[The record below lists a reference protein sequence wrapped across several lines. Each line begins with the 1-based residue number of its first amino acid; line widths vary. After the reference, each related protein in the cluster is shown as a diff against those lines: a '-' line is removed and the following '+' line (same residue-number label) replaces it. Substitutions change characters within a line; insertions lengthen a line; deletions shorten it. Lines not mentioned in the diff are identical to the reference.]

1 MIGSWGTIHLN
12 SMIDLTEKQRD
23 VLDLFIQR
31 WERGESL
38 PTHREI
44 CAHFG
49 FASPK
54 AAADHINSLKKK
66 GYLMNDLTHSRGV
79 CLTQRAMGIPFLG
92 EIQAG
97 LPVSAEQPSEDFLP
111 LSPRAFGLSNRRNAF
126 VLRVKGDSMIGRQIF
141 EGDLVLVEKSDK
153 CMHRD
158 VVAALIDNE
167 STLKTLIRQ
176 DGRIWLRSENPKYS
190 DLIPGWDLQIQGVA
204 RSVIRL
210 LPTKSK
216 HGLL

>member
-1 MIGSWGTIHLN
+1 MV
-12 SMIDLTEKQRD
+12 DLTEKQRD
-23 VLDLFIQR
+23 VLDFFIQR

-66 GYLMNDLTHSRGV
+66 GYLMEDLHHSRGV
-79 CLTQRAMGIPFLG
+79 CLTERSMGIPVLG

-97 LPVSAEQPSEDFLP
+97 LPVSPEQPSEDFLA
-111 LSPRAFGLSNRRNAF
+111 LTSRSFGLTDRRNAF
-126 VLRVKGDSMIGRQIF
+126 FLRVKGDSMIGRHIF

-153 CMHRD
+153 CRHHD

-176 DGRIWLRSENPKYS
+176 DGRIWLRSENPNYS

-210 LPTKSK
+210 LPTM
-216 HGLL
+216 